1 MEATGGTVSERV
13 NNSVKCAGGYGNQ
26 IMAENIIHI
35 YNDEKETIY
44 VEKKSILEYT

>member
-35 YNDEKETIY
+35 YIMM
-44 VEKKSILEYT
+44 KKKQSMWRKSLF